1 VLTVLGILLGI
12 LVVFAITAL
21 TGYFVAQEF
30 AFMAVDRSRLAA
42 RAEAGDA
49 TATRTLSVTRR
60 TSFMLSGAQLGIT
73 ITGLLVGYVAEPL
86 IGKGVG
92 EIFGDIGVPV
102 SVGVAIGTVLAVGFS
117 TVVQMVFGELLP
129 KNMAIAKPEPVA
141 RWLARS
147 TTIYLAVFGPV
158 ITIFDKAAEL
168 LLRLLHI
175 EPVHD
180 VEHSATP
187 RDLEH
192 IVAESRET
200 GELPA
205 QLSTLLDRVLDFPTR
220 SAEHA
225 MIPRGN
231 VDTVSV
237 DDLAGDVLD
246 LMSTGH
252 TRYPVVDGAHE
263 VRGIIDLQIL
273 LNWSNAGADPTVT
286 AGALCRP
293 AITIPDSLPL
303 PEALEQMEAVEG
315 PEVIGELAIV
325 IDEYGGFAGIVTIED
340 IAEEIVGEI
349 DDEHD
354 PVTPKDV
361 EKTDGGWLI
370 QGDAHI
376 DEVSRIIGYELPE
389 GDYETIA
396 GLVITTLEGLPV
408 VGDEV
413 TIPLDPDPAE
423 LAIGEDVEPLEVR
436 ATVREV
442 EKRVPSLVFVTVA
455 AVAREEDGD
464 E

>member
-1 VLTVLGILLGI
+1 MLTVLGILVGI

-30 AFMAVDRSRLAA
+30 AFMSVDRSRLAA

-49 TATRTLSVTRR
+49 AAKRTLSVTRR

-86 IGKGVG
+86 IGNGVG
-92 EIFGDIGVPV
+92 ELFGDIGIPV
-102 SVGVAIGTVLAVGFS
+102 SVGIAIGTVLAVGFS
-117 TVVQMVFGELLP
+117 TVVQMVFGELVP
-129 KNMAIAKPEPVA
+129 KNLAIAKPDPVA

-147 TTIYLAVFGPV
+147 TTIYLAVFGPI
-158 ITIFDKAAEL
+158 ITVFDKAAEL

-205 QLSTLLDRVLDFPTR
+205 PLSTLLDRVLDFPTR

-237 DDLAGDVLD
+237 DDLASEVLE
-246 LMSTGH
+246 LMSSGH

-273 LNWSNAGADPTVT
+273 LNWSDAGADPAVT

-293 AITIPDSLPL
+293 AIAIPDSLPL
-303 PEALEQMEAVEG
+303 TEVLEQIEAAD
-315 PEVIGELAIV
+315 GELAIV
-325 IDEYGGFAGIVTIED
+325 IDEYGGFAGIITIED

-354 PVTPKDV
+354 PVTPEDV

-370 QGDAHI
+370 QGDAHL

-396 GLVITTLEGLPV
+396 GLVITTFEGLPA
-408 VGDEV
+408 VGDSV
-413 TIPLDPDPAE
+413 VIPLDPDPAD
-423 LAIGEDVEPLEVR
+423 LATGEDVTPLEVR
-436 ATVREV
+436 ALVREID
-442 EKRVPSLVFVTVA
+442 KRVPSLVFVTVD
-455 AVAREEDGD
+455 AVARQEGGD

>member
-1 VLTVLGILLGI
+1 MLTVLGILLGI

-42 RAEAGDA
+42 RAEAGDT
-49 TATRTLSVTRR
+49 TAARTLSVTRR

-73 ITGLLVGYVAEPL
+73 ITGLLVGYVAEPM

-92 EIFGDIGVPV
+92 ELFEDIGVPV
-102 SVGVAIGTVLAVGFS
+102 SVGIAIGTVLAVGFS

-147 TTIYLAVFGPV
+147 TTIYLAVFGPI

-303 PEALEQMEAVEG
+303 PEALDQMEAAEG
-315 PEVIGELAIV
+315 PDVIGELAIV
-325 IDEYGGFAGIVTIED
+325 IDEYGGFAGIITIED

-423 LAIGEDVEPLEVR
+423 LVIGEDVEALEVR
-436 ATVREV
+436 ATVREI